1 MREQFSDSDLIA
13 AIIDRHRAVLRAIH
27 AGTAADWAGL
37 DLTMPQLKVL
47 LALDSVGPI
56 SIGAVARELRV
67 GLPAASQLVDRL
79 VEQGYVE
86 RREDPTD
93 RRRTI
98 ASLSP
103 AAVALMA
110 RLREGSREVM
120 EGWMRRMDRPDL
132 ERLASSLTALAEVAG
147 RADAPDIA
155 PPQVGR

>member
-13 AIIDRHRAVLRAIH
+13 AIVDRYRAVLRAIH

-47 LALDSVGPI
+47 LALASVGPI

-86 RREDPTD
+86 RREDPAD

-103 AAVALMA
+103 AAEALMA
-110 RLREGSREVM
+110 RLREGSQEVM
-120 EGWMRRMDRPDL
+120 EGWMRRMDRADL
-132 ERLASSLTALAEVAG
+132 ERLASGLTALAELAG
-147 RADAPDIA
+147 RAESSDVAQ
-155 PPQVGR
+155 PPVGR